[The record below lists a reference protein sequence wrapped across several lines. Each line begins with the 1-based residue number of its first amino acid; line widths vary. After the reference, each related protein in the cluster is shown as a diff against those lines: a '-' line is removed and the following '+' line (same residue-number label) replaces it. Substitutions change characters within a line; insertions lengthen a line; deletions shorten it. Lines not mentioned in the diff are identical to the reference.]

1 MNPTVLLDYEFLVSA
16 NAYTVRALLK
26 LEGKAPESGTRQP
39 LNLSLVLDRSGSMAG
54 AKLIAAR
61 RAAAHLVR
69 RLDPADTVSVVA
81 FDDEVRTVAEP
92 ATGGEQAHLARTL
105 ESIEPGGSTNL
116 SGGWLQGREY
126 VARMRRKKGTNRVLL
141 LTDGQANVG
150 IVDPAALAGLCATAL
165 EQGITTTTIGFGDG
179 YDEQLLQAMADA
191 GGGNMHYIETPD
203 QAPAVFAEEIEGLL
217 SLAAQNITVEVRPG
231 PAVQV
236 TAVHHSYPTS
246 QLPDGLRLQVGDLYA
261 REPKMVLVELL
272 VPDAAAAGGSPM
284 AECTVVAHVMT
295 VDGGVER
302 QELHLPIVHPL
313 SAEGHEEPEIRREML
328 LLGAAKAREAA
339 LREQAQGDYDAARR
353 YLREASDGI
362 DACGLPADAMLAEEL
377 EDLRAMEARLDPG
390 LFNAADA
397 KYLNQRSYNSLRS
410 TKSGSR
416 RISRTRPRGPGTE

>member
-1 MNPTVLLDYEFLVSA
+1 MKPTVLLDYEFVVSA
-16 NAYTVRALLK
+16 NAYAVRALLK

-54 AKLIAAR
+54 EKLHAAR

-69 RLDPADTVSVVA
+69 RLDPADVVSVVA

-92 ATGGEQAHLARTL
+92 ATGAEQAHLAQTI
-105 ESIEPGGSTNL
+105 ESIEAGGSTNL

-126 VARMRRKKGTNRVLL
+126 VARRRRKKGTNRVLL

-150 IVDPAALAGLCATAL
+150 IVDPAALAGLCTTAL
-165 EQGITTTTIGFGDG
+165 EHGITTTTIGFGDG
-179 YDEQLLQAMADA
+179 YDEHLLQAMADA

-217 SLAAQNITVEVRPG
+217 SLAAQNITVDVRPG
-231 PAVQV
+231 QAVRV
-236 TAVHHSYPTS
+236 TAVHHSYPVS
-246 QLPDGLRLQVGDLYA
+246 ELPDGLRLQVGDLYA
-261 REPKMVLVELL
+261 REPKLVLVELL
-272 VPDAAAAGGSPM
+272 VPDAAADGSAI

-295 VDGGVER
+295 AEGGVER
-302 QELHLPIVHPL
+302 QELHLPIIHPL
-313 SAEGHEEPEIRREML
+313 SREGHEEPEIKREML

-339 LREQAQGDYDAARR
+339 LREQAQGDYSAARR
-353 YLREASDGI
+353 YLRQASDGI
-362 DACGLPADAMLAEEL
+362 DACGLPADSMLQEEMA
-377 EDLRAMEARLDPG
+377 DLRAMEARLDPH

-410 TKSGSR
+410 TKSGSK
-416 RISRTRPRGPGTE
+416 RISRTRPGAAETD